1 MAGVSTEA
9 GRKSAVSFLQPWQPV
24 AIPIDGSMT
33 AADRQAVTWTYA
45 GILASVAALATGI
58 LSATFIGKLAE
69 AAFVG
74 KISEAVFAGKIGDA
88 SFTGG

>member
-24 AIPIDGSMT
+24 VIPPDGSMT
-33 AADRQAVTWTYA
+33 GADRQAVVWAYA
-45 GILASVAALATGI
+45 GILAAVGILATGI
-58 LSATFIGKLAE
+58 LSATFVGKISE
-69 AAFVG
+69 AVFDGKISEVAFVG
-74 KISEAVFAGKIGDA
+74 KISEA